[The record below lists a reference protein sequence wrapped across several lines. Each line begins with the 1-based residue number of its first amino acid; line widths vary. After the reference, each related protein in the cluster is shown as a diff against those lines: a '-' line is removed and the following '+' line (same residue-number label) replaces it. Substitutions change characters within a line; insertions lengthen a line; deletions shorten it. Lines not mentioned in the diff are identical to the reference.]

1 MADLR
6 ENLIEFL
13 IENYHI
19 DSDDFT
25 KDTSLVTSG
34 IIDSM
39 GIIELV
45 SFIEETYDIVIDDEQ
60 ITTEN
65 FENIRN
71 IVKFISKGNDN

>member
-19 DSDDFT
+19 NPDGFT

-39 GIIELV
+39 GIIEVVEFLEKNHKV
-45 SFIEETYDIVIDDEQ
+45 IIEDED

-65 FENIRN
+65 FDSVTN
-71 IVKFISKGNDN
+71 IVNFINSKT

>member
-39 GIIELV
+39 GIIEVVEFLEKNHKV
-45 SFIEETYDIVIDDEQ
+45 IIEDED

-65 FENIRN
+65 FDSVTN
-71 IVKFISKGNDN
+71 IVNFINSKT

>member
-39 GIIELV
+39 GIIEVVEFLEKNHKV
-45 SFIEETYDIVIDDEQ
+45 IIEDKD

-65 FENIRN
+65 FDSVTN
-71 IVKFISKGNDN
+71 IVNFINSKT